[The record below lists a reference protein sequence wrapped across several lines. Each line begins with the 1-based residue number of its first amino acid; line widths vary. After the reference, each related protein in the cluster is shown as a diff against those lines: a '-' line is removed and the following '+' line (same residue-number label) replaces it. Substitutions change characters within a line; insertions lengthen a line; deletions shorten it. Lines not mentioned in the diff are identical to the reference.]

1 MERLHVQ
8 ARLRV
13 LPWFVACWVLLA
25 VALVAAREL
34 GVLKDWQSVAL
45 LAVPGFIGASVLGFA
60 LFGLFSASPVGTV
73 LGLRLEGDLL
83 LGPRPIRLDGPHRA
97 EVFVDERGPLVRVT
111 PDEGEAFVFPLPPV
125 PIPDV
130 LRPRPAEAELADPIW
145 QRDRW
150 GLQAERFARA
160 LLARLEAHAEL
171 NAALAPFAWI
181 PREATPP
188 LVEHTVREALAEGAE
203 RGGAYRREGD
213 EESEKRGLAGAVTW
227 APGGRVGA
235 TPEWLVLREGEA
247 LLALPV
253 GRTRVL
259 HVDGAT
265 LELEAPER
273 EGEALHREVALDSAA
288 VASAL
293 AGWLEGAR
301 TELS

>member
-25 VALVAAREL
+25 VALVAAREI
-34 GVLKDWQSVAL
+34 GILKDWESVAL

-60 LFGLFSASPVGTV
+60 LFGLFSRPVGTV
-73 LGLRLEGDLL
+73 LALHLRGDLL
-83 LGPRPIRLDGPHRA
+83 VGPRPVRLDAPHRA
-97 EVFVDERGPLVRVT
+97 EVLVDEHGPLVRVV
-111 PDEGEAFVFPLPPV
+111 PGEGEAFVFPLPPV
-125 PIPDV
+125 PIPEA

-145 QRDRW
+145 QRRRW
-150 GLQAERFARA
+150 NAQAERFARA

-188 LVEHTVREALAEGAE
+188 LVEHAVREALAEGTE

-213 EESEKRGLAGAVTW
+213 EESEERGLAGAVAW
-227 APGGRVGA
+227 APGGQVGA
-235 TPEWLVLREGEA
+235 TPEWLVIREGAA

-253 GRTRVL
+253 GHTRVL
-259 HVDGAT
+259 HFDGAT

-273 EGEALHREVALDSAA
+273 EGEALRREVTLDSAA

-293 AGWLEGAR
+293 AGWLKGAR